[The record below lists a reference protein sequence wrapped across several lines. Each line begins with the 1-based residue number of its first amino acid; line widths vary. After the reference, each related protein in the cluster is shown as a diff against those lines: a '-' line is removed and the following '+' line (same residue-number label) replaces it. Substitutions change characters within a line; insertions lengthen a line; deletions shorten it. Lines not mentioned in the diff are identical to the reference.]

1 MSAISLKNINVE
13 LGSGDEVFRLRD
25 LSLEIEQGE
34 FIVLVGPSGVGKST
48 ILRVLAGLEPIQS
61 GEIWMNGQRV
71 DNKPAANREVA
82 MVFQHHALYPHMS
95 VAQNIGFSQTLKGIS
110 QRDARLKVESVAQQL
125 NIAHLLD
132 SKPSALS
139 GGQKQRVALGRA
151 MLCQPQVF
159 LFDEP
164 LSNLDPMLRHHL
176 RGELKQLH
184 QRLNTTSIFVTHD
197 QVEAIALAD
206 RIILFSER
214 GIEQIGTPEA
224 LFNRPNNQYV
234 AEFFAYP
241 SINIFRA
248 KLNPDGILLADH
260 YLLPCA
266 VPLQLQDPRINV
278 GIRARKLTVD
288 EKHGIPCRVEYTEY
302 LGDEM
307 LVYLRVK
314 GDDDLKVLSTAQAN
328 YQDGQALM
336 LSASFDDMLFFSQD
350 GKAIELANAAQSDPI
365 LAS

>member
-1 MSAISLKNINVE
+1 MSAISLKNVNVE
-13 LGSGDEVFRLRD
+13 LGSGDEVFCLRD
-25 LSLEIEQGE
+25 LSMDIEQGE

-48 ILRVLAGLEPIQS
+48 ILRVLAGLEPIRS

-71 DNKPAANREVA
+71 DGTPAVDRQVA

-110 QRDARLKVESVAQQL
+110 QHDARQKITAVAQQL
-125 NIAHLLD
+125 NIANLLD

-151 MLCQPQVF
+151 MLCEPQVF

-164 LSNLDPMLRHHL
+164 LSNLDPILRHHL

-214 GIEQIGTPEA
+214 GVEQIGTPEA

-241 SINIFRA
+241 SINIFNAELNAKGVHLADNFLIPCFVPAHLQGSMVNVAIRA
-248 KLNPDGILLADH
+248 KKL
-260 YLLPCA
+260 
-266 VPLQLQDPRINV
+266 
-278 GIRARKLTVD
+278 RANKM
-288 EKHGIPCRVEYTEY
+288 HGIPCRVEYTEY
-302 LGDEM
+302 LGDEV
-307 LVYLRVK
+307 LVHLRVS
-314 GDDDLKVLSTAQAN
+314 GDDDLKILSAGETN
-328 YQDGQALM
+328 YQQGQALM
-336 LSASFDDMLFFSQD
+336 LSASFDDLLFFSQD
-350 GKAIELANAAQSDPI
+350 GKAIELANSAQGKG
-365 LAS
+365 

>member
-25 LSLEIEQGE
+25 LSIDIQQGE

-71 DNKPAANREVA
+71 DGKPAVARQVA

-110 QRDARLKVESVAQQL
+110 QRDARQKIEALAQQL

-164 LSNLDPMLRHHL
+164 LSNLDPILRHHL

-184 QRLNTTSIFVTHD
+184 QRLKTTSIFVTHD

-224 LFNRPNNQYV
+224 LFNRPNNRYV

-241 SINIFRA
+241 SINIFSA
-248 KLNPDGILLADH
+248 KLNSQGVHLTQS
-260 YLLPCA
+260 YLLPCV
-266 VPLQLQDPRINV
+266 VPPHLHHSMVNV
-278 GIRARKLTVD
+278 AIRAKKLKAN
-288 EKHGIPCRVEYTEY
+288 EKYGIPCRVEYTEY
-302 LGDEM
+302 LGDEV
-307 LVYLRVK
+307 LVHLRVK
-314 GDDDLKVLSTAQAN
+314 GDDDLKVLSTAKAN
-328 YQDGQALM
+328 YQDGQALK

-350 GKAIELANAAQSDPI
+350 GKAIELLTSAQIDPI